1 MRMDALVQPLHNPAQ
16 KKPLAAGGVLA
27 VNPSDTRCFEELA
40 HRHGLKRRF
49 LFNAQLFSGADFF
62 VAGPAVGAPMAALCL
77 ESLIALGARRIIV
90 YGWCGSLLEALRVGA
105 LFLPLSALSEEG
117 TSRHYPHREEECDHL
132 LEEALHAWLVHHGH
146 AVRRGLLWT
155 TDAPF
160 RETREKISAY
170 GAQGVWAVDMEYAAL
185 RAVAACRRVQ
195 LAALFMVSDELFR
208 PVWRPAFTAESFRRA
223 SRQRLQELCTFF
235 ETQHP

>member
-1 MRMDALVQPLHNPAQ
+1 MDALVQPPHAAAA
-16 KKPLAAGGVLA
+16 KKMLAADGVLA

-40 HRHGLKRRF
+40 RRHGLKRRF
-49 LFNAQLFSGADFF
+49 LFNAQLFSGTGFF

-77 ESLIALGARRIIV
+77 ESLITLGARRIIV
-90 YGWCGSLLEALRVGA
+90 YGWCGALLEPLRVGA
-105 LFLPLSALSEEG
+105 LFMPLAALSEEG
-117 TSRHYPHREEECDHL
+117 TSRHYPHREEECDPSL
-132 LEEALHAWLVHHGH
+132 AEALHAWLVNREH
-146 AVRRGLLWT
+146 AVRRGTLWT

-170 GAQGVWAVDMEYAAL
+170 GAQGVWAVEMEYAAL
-185 RAVAACRRVQ
+185 RAVAAFRRVQ
-195 LAALFMVSDELFR
+195 LAALFMVSDELYR
-208 PVWRPAFTAESFRRA
+208 PMWRPAFTAESFRRT

>member
-1 MRMDALVQPLHNPAQ
+1 MDALVQPPHGAAA
-16 KKPLAAGGVLA
+16 KKTLAADGVLA

-40 HRHGLKRRF
+40 RRHDLKKRF
-49 LFNAQLFSGADFF
+49 LFNAQLFSGTDFF

-77 ESLIALGARRIIV
+77 ESLITLGARRIIV
-90 YGWCGSLLEALRVGA
+90 YGWCGALLEPLRVGA
-105 LFLPLSALSEEG
+105 LFMPLAALSEEG
-117 TSRHYPHREEECDHL
+117 TSRHYPHREEECDPSL
-132 LEEALHAWLVHHGH
+132 AEALHAWLVNREHT
-146 AVRRGLLWT
+146 VRRGTLWT

-185 RAVAACRRVQ
+185 RAVAAFRRVR
-195 LAALFMVSDELFR
+195 LAALFMVSDELYR
-208 PVWRPAFTAESFRRA
+208 PVWRPAFTAESFRRT
-223 SRQRLQELCTFF
+223 SRQRLLELCTFF